1 MRRTFLLLL
10 VITLASCSFKKEEVD
25 LILHNGSIH
34 SLDPNNQVF
43 QAIAIKDGRILDLGA
58 ERAILNRYKAPQVID
73 LKLKP
78 AYPGF
83 IDAHC
88 HFLAYGRAQSEV
100 DLTETNSWNE
110 ILELLQS
117 ETVAPGECLK
127 GRGWDQNDWANT
139 DFPTKTALD
148 SLFPDNSVVLS
159 RVDGHASI
167 VNQAALD
174 LAGLDVNSTVEGG
187 QLIVENGELTGVLI
201 DNAMVLVNDQLPT
214 ESFAQDKQALIK
226 AQEDCFSVGLTTVSD
241 AGLMKNDI
249 ATIQSLQASGEL
261 KMRIYAMLSDNQ
273 ENIDH
278 FLPKGPILNDLLS
291 VRSFKFYADGAL
303 GSRGACLFD
312 PYSDLPKHQGFLLDS
327 AEHFRQRA
335 AEMYEAGF
343 QMNTHCIGDSA
354 NALILSI
361 YGDILEP
368 GNDRRWRI
376 EHAQVLRTQDR
387 KYFSEYNIIP
397 SVQPTH
403 ATSDMPWAELRL
415 GRNRMRR
422 AYAYKSLQ
430 EQLGLLALG
439 TDFPVEGINPLNT
452 FYAAVSRT
460 NAAGQP
466 KGGFLPNEKL
476 SREEALRGMT
486 LWAALSNF
494 EEENKGSLEKGK
506 FADIVVLDQDLLTC
520 PDSLLLNTQVHYTI
534 IGGEVVF
541 QK

>member
-1 MRRTFLLLL
+1 MRQTILLA
-10 VITLASCSFKKEEVD
+10 IIIALASCNFAKEEVD
-25 LILHNGSIH
+25 LIIHNGSIH

-58 ERAILNRYKAPQVID
+58 ERAILNRYKAPQMID

-88 HFLAYGRAQSEV
+88 HFLAYGRVQSEV
-100 DLTETNSWNE
+100 DLTGTSSWNE
-110 ILELLQS
+110 ILELIKSAEL
-117 ETVAPGECLK
+117 APGECLK
-127 GRGWDQNDWANT
+127 GRGWDQNDWINT
-139 DFPTKTALD
+139 NFPNKNALD
-148 SLFPDNSVVLS
+148 SLFPDNPVVLS

-174 LAGLDVNSTVEGG
+174 LAGVDATSSIDGG
-187 QLIVENGELTGVLI
+187 QLVMENGELTGVLI
-201 DNAMVLVNDQLPT
+201 DNAMALVDDQLLAA
-214 ESFAQDKQALIK
+214 SFEQDKQALIR

-249 ATIQSLQASGEL
+249 ETIQRLHASGDL

-273 ENIDH
+273 ENIDY
-278 FLPKGPILNDLLS
+278 FLPQGPILSDLLS
-291 VRSFKFYADGAL
+291 VRAFKFYADGAL

-327 AEHFRQRA
+327 AEHFRQRSE
-335 AEMYEAGF
+335 EMYQAGF

-354 NALILSI
+354 NALMLNI
-361 YGDILEP
+361 YSDILEP

-376 EHAQVLRTQDR
+376 EHAQVLRSQDR

-430 EQLGLLALG
+430 EELGLLALG

-460 NAAGQP
+460 NAQGEP
-466 KGGFLPNEKL
+466 KGGFLPDEKL
-476 SREEALRGMT
+476 SRDEALRGMT
-486 LWAALSNF
+486 LWAAISNF

-506 FADIVVLDQDLLTC
+506 LADLVVLDQNLLTC
-520 PDSLLLNTQVHYTI
+520 PDSLLLNTQVHYTVL
-534 IGGEVVF
+534 GGEVVF
-541 QK
+541 EK